1 MNESTYQAISI
12 GSAVSGALTSAIGSY
27 WQTQSQKSA
36 MEFQARMAEINAKI
50 AEGSAQQELRIGNE
64 QIAQLTLQHAQL
76 KGRQRAAMAANGV
89 DLGEG
94 NAAEVQVSSEML
106 KDMDMATLK
115 YNAIRRAI
123 SARGDAVNSTSSALM
138 ARATASGLNPTLAA
152 GTSLLGSAGAVA
164 KTIYMATKGTS
175 GGR

>member
-27 WQTQSQKSA
+27 WQTKSQKSA
-36 MEFQARMAEINAKI
+36 MEYQARMSEINARV

-94 NAAEVQVSSEML
+94 SAAEVQVSSEML

-123 SARGDAVNSTSSALM
+123 SARGDAVNSSNAALA

-152 GTSLLGSAGAVA
+152 GTSLLGNAGAVA
-164 KTIYMATKGTS
+164 KTYYLATKGTS
-175 GGR
+175 QD